1 MKRKYAKVLFKY
13 SAYTKRGLYIISCIY
28 YIIFIKRIRDNGCC
42 LFDAGHDFEYVEQ
55 A

>member
-1 MKRKYAKVLFKY
+1 MKRKYAEVLFKY
-13 SAYTKRGLYIISCIY
+13 SAYTKRGLYIY